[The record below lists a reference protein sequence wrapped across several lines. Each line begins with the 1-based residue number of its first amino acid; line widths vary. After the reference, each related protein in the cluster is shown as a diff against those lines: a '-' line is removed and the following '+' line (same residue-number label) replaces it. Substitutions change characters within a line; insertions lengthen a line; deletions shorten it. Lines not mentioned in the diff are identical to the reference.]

1 MTSSW
6 RQNQDFLVK
15 KVDFEWTLKFYCN
28 NFEPFFG
35 TNFRGI
41 SHDSYEAYDMVLHMY
56 YIDAASNRQILP
68 LFIPVVDTCQ
78 YLQPSSGW

>member
-1 MTSSW
+1 MTSKP
-6 RQNQDFLVK
+6 RFFGK

-28 NFEPFFG
+28 NFEHFL
-35 TNFRGI
+35 TNFR
-41 SHDSYEAYDMVLHMY
+41 SDHDSYGPYDMVLHMY
-56 YIDAASNRQILP
+56 YIDTASNRQILP